1 MNKLQLLMPTHR
13 KLRRWIGFLVM
24 TFLLVVVSRL
34 PAAADTAKHYS
45 DLQFP
50 TLGEVQ
56 VPKYT
61 RYKLDNGM
69 VVYLMEDHELPLV
82 GGTAL
87 VRTGD
92 RFEPPQK
99 VGLGSITGQVMRTGG
114 TTVHSGDELNQLL
127 EQRAASVETGIGT
140 TSGSA
145 NFSALS
151 RDLDRVF
158 DLFAEVIQKPAFA
171 QDKLDFAKR
180 QAAGQIARRND
191 DPNAIAGREFQKL
204 IYGETSPYAR
214 TVEYATLGKISRDDL
229 VAFYE
234 RSFHPETMI
243 LGIIGDF
250 DSAKMRSLIQE
261 KFGKWSPKSPPTK
274 SILPS
279 VSQAKQG
286 GVFFVD
292 QPQLTQS
299 YVQIGH
305 LGGQLNSPDYPALDV
320 LNQVMN
326 GFGGRLFN
334 EVRSR
339 QGLAYSVYSFWS
351 PNFDY
356 PGTFAAGGQT
366 RSDATVPFIK
376 SVRAEIDKLRTKPIT
391 PTELAFAKD
400 QVLNSFVFKFQDPGQ
415 TLSRLMRYEY
425 FGYPADFLFR
435 YQQGVKTTKIED
447 VQRVAQKYLQPDKL
461 VTLVVGSNAAIQPPL
476 SNVSTNVTSLDI
488 TIPQPNQG

>member
-1 MNKLQLLMPTHR
+1 MNKLQLLIPTHL
-13 KLRRWIGFLVM
+13 KIRRLLGFLVM

-34 PAAADTAKHYS
+34 PASADTAKHYT
-45 DLQFP
+45 DLNFAP
-50 TLGEVQ
+50 LAEVQ

-61 RYKLDNGM
+61 RYKLNNGM
-69 VVYLMEDHELPLV
+69 VVYLMEDHELPLI

-92 RFEPPQK
+92 RLEPADK
-99 VGLGSITGQVMRTGG
+99 IGLGSITGQVMRTGG

-145 NFSALS
+145 SFSALS
-151 RDLDRVF
+151 RDLDGVF

-171 QDKLDFAKR
+171 QNKLDFAKR

-191 DPNAIAGREFQKL
+191 DPNAISGREFQKL
-204 IYGETSPYAR
+204 IYGEGSPYAR
-214 TVEYATLGKISRDDL
+214 TVEYATLSKISRDDL
-229 VAFYE
+229 AAFYE
-234 RSFHPETMI
+234 QYFHPESMI

-250 DSAKMRSLIQE
+250 ESDKMRSLIEE
-261 KFGKWSPKSPPTK
+261 KFGKWLPKTQPPKPIVPTA
-274 SILPS
+274 
-279 VSQAKQG
+279 SQAKQG
-286 GVFFVD
+286 GVFFVN

-299 YVQIGH
+299 YVQMGH
-305 LGGQLNSPDYPALDV
+305 LGGQLNSPDYAALDV

-339 QGLAYSVYSFWS
+339 QGLAYSVYSYWS

-356 PGTFAAGGQT
+356 PGTFLAGGQT

-376 SVRAEIDKLRTKPIT
+376 SVRAEIEQIRSKPIT
-391 PTELAFAKD
+391 ATELAFAKD

-435 YQQGVKTTKIED
+435 YQQGVKATTIED
-447 VQRVAQKYLQPDKL
+447 VQRVAQKYLQPDRL
-461 VTLVVGSNAAIQPPL
+461 VTLVVGSNSAIQPPL
-476 SNVSTNVTSLDI
+476 STMSAEVTSLDI
-488 TIPQPNQG
+488 TIPQPNKG